1 MVGTP
6 FRPFRSS
13 VVAASGISTMHDNPT
28 QDDDAQTSPE
38 FDSVIRR
45 IQQQLTSRR
54 GFLAGSTVAGVG
66 ALGLTSGL
74 AGAED
79 HEGDGSPFSQDGT
92 DVDVLNYALTLE
104 HLEDAFY
111 RDATLSR
118 ETVTSSDALQGF
130 NEEFRDQVYD
140 NIVVI
145 GEHESTHVDVL
156 IQVIETLGGEPV
168 QAAEYD
174 FGVPRDADTGPEE
187 YLATAQ
193 ALENTGVMAYAGA
206 LNLIESPDL
215 QTAAAT
221 IATVE
226 ARHAAYLNLLN
237 GGMPFPDA
245 FDEAKSME
253 EVLEIAGQFIVE

>member
-1 MVGTP
+1 
-6 FRPFRSS
+6 
-13 VVAASGISTMHDNPT
+13 MHDDT
-28 QDDDAQTSPE
+28 TRDDDDAQTSPE
-38 FDSVIRR
+38 FDSVINR

-54 GFLAGSTVAGVG
+54 GFLAGSAAAGAG

-74 AGAED
+74 ASAD
-79 HEGDGSPFSQDGT
+79 HEGNGNGDDNSGMSSGNPYAQDGT

-104 HLEDAFY
+104 HLEAAFY

-118 ETVTSSDALQGF
+118 ETVMSSDALAGF
-130 NEEFRDQVYD
+130 SEEFRNQVYD

-156 IQVIETLGGEPV
+156 TQVIRTLGGEPV

-174 FGVPRDADTGPEE
+174 FGVPRNEEMGPMQ

-206 LNLIESPDL
+206 LDLIESPDL

-221 IATVE
+221 VATVE

-237 GGMPFPDA
+237 GGSPFPDA
-245 FDEAKSME
+245 FDEATPMD

>member
-1 MVGTP
+1 
-6 FRPFRSS
+6 
-13 VVAASGISTMHDNPT
+13 
-28 QDDDAQTSPE
+28 
-38 FDSVIRR
+38 VINR

-54 GFLAGSTVAGVG
+54 GFLAGSAAAGAG
-66 ALGLTSGL
+66 ALGLASGL
-74 AGAED
+74 ASAD
-79 HEGDGSPFSQDGT
+79 SHEGNGNGNGNGNGGMEGGNPFSQDGT

-104 HLEDAFY
+104 HLEAAFY

-118 ETVTSSDALQGF
+118 ETVMSSDALAGF
-130 NEEFRDQVYD
+130 SEEFRNQVYD
-140 NIVVI
+140 NILVI

-156 IQVIETLGGEPV
+156 TQVIRTLGGEPV

-174 FGVPRDADTGPEE
+174 FGVPRNEEMGPMQ

-206 LNLIESPDL
+206 LDLIESPDL

-221 IATVE
+221 VATVE

-237 GGMPFPDA
+237 GGIPFPDA
-245 FDEAKSME
+245 FDEAKPMD